1 MVRGNIKQYKEVKE
15 SRFGGDGEGE
25 YFSVIRYRHI
35 GFTDITH

>member
-25 YFSVIRYRHI
+25 YQTI
-35 GFTDITH
+35 